1 MRFHSAIQ
9 SAAVLVFA
17 GLCPWG
23 LAADW
28 PMYRA
33 NAGRSGCTA
42 EALPAKLELRW
53 TYRSAKPRPAWPSS
67 ERLSYDYAHQPI
79 LVCNTVVFGSTV
91 DDSVVALD
99 AASGRVRWKFLTG
112 GPVRFAP
119 AGWHDRV
126 FVASDD
132 GWLYTLALADGSV
145 LWRHRGGPDARMCL
159 GNGRMIS
166 RWPARG
172 GPVVVGDTVYYA
184 AGIWPSGG
192 VYIHALEAENGRA
205 VWTNDRTGQMLMAQ
219 PHGGANAHSGVAPQG
234 YLLAA
239 SDHLFVPTGRAV
251 PAAFRRADGELEHY
265 LLQENGSIGG
275 ARALAADKFVVN
287 GGCFLEQATG
297 KLAARAGRGVFSMLP
312 DGVLQFT
319 GAQLMAYRWG
329 EVETQDKKGNTAR
342 SRGLK
347 RCAQIDLAPES
358 DAVRRAALASE
369 KLKSLKPLFRTD
381 VIFKDADAAVAG
393 QTGLERVLAQT
404 RPEVEQ
410 LGASVKPFTPDAYE
424 RACEVIAAGDEV
436 VCGAKNSVAVVD
448 LKGGRTRWTRK
459 VEGDAVGLAAARG
472 SLLVSTTAGVIYAF
486 GVPASAGRVL
496 PSEAS
501 QKLAKAGTPNAA
513 VSVTARAKE
522 ILQKGGVREGYCLVA
537 GCDDGQLAME
547 LVRKSKLNVVV
558 IESDAAKARHAR
570 ETLAAAGLNGGRV
583 TVVEGKLDEDLFPNY
598 FADLIVSSAPL
609 DKALME
615 KLQRPNG
622 GVTCFGQ
629 PGRLQVSRRG
639 PLEGAGLWT
648 HQNSDPANTLCSDD
662 ALVRGPLEISWYH
675 DGLLEIADRHAQAPA
690 PLFNRGVLVVEG
702 VDGIC
707 GMNAYN
713 GRPLWT
719 YAITNI
725 LGDWDGVH
733 HDVGVGEAGSNFCL
747 GDDSVF
753 VRSGRCCLKL
763 DLATG
768 KKQAEFTTP
777 ADGASTNRNW
787 GFVAYADG
795 VLFGTA
801 LNNEHTVSARYKSI
815 RMRTESVLLFACDA
829 KTGRLLWKY
838 KPEHSLRNNAIAIAD
853 GRLYLIDRPL
863 ALADRITAPTS
874 NGKPGPVLKSSDQP
888 GGTLMA
894 LDARSGAVLWKTND
908 DIFGTQLAV
917 SAKQGALLMFYQAV
931 KHKFFK
937 LPSEVGGRLAAFSVA
952 DGRRLW
958 DREATYKTRP
968 ILNDDTIYAEGG
980 AWKIKTGEEV
990 PWKFERSYGCGQI
1003 SASRRL
1009 MLFRSATLGYLDL
1022 SRDAGTENWGG
1033 IRPSCWFNAIP
1044 AGGMVL
1050 VPDGSAKCACSY
1062 QMQAWLAL
1070 QPAKAQQ
1077 SNSQ

>member
-17 GLCPWG
+17 GLCPWV

-33 NAGRSGCTA
+33 DAGRSGCTA
-42 EALPAKLELRW
+42 EPLPAKLELRW
-53 TYRSAKPRPAWPSS
+53 TYRSGKPQPAWPSS
-67 ERLSYDYAHQPI
+67 ERLSYDIAHQPI
-79 LVCNTVVFGSTV
+79 LMGEIVVFGSTT

-99 AASGRVRWKFLTG
+99 AANGRVRWKFLTG

-119 AGWHDRV
+119 AGWRDRV
-126 FVASDD
+126 FATSDD
-132 GWLYTLALADGSV
+132 GWLYALALNDGRV
-145 LWRHRGGPDARMCL
+145 LWKHRGGPDARMCL
-159 GNGRMIS
+159 GNERMIS

-172 GPVVVGDTVYYA
+172 GPVVVENTVYYA

-192 VYIHALEAENGRA
+192 VHIHALDAESGRV
-205 VWTNDRTGQMLMAQ
+205 VWTNDRTGQLYMPQ
-219 PHGGANAHSGVAPQG
+219 PHGTANAHSGVAPQG

-239 SDHLFVPTGRAV
+239 GEHLFVTTGRAV

-275 ARALAADKFVVN
+275 ARALIADKFIIN
-287 GGCFLEQATG
+287 GGCFLEQESG
-297 KLAARAGRGVFSMLP
+297 KLAARAGRGVFSVVT

-329 EVETQDKKGNTAR
+329 EVEATDKNGNTTR

-347 RCAQIDLAPES
+347 RHAQIDLAPES
-358 DAVRRAALASE
+358 DVVRRAALASE
-369 KLKSLKPLFRTD
+369 KVKALKPLIRTD
-381 VIFKDADAAVAG
+381 IIFKDADPGVAN
-393 QTGLERVLAQT
+393 QTGLERVLSQS

-410 LGASVKPFTPDAYE
+410 LGASVRPFTPDAYE
-424 RACEVIAAGDEV
+424 RACEVIAAGDES

-448 LKGGRTRWTRK
+448 LKGGRIRWTRK
-459 VEGDAVGLAAARG
+459 VEGSAVGLAAARG
-472 SLLVSTTAGVIYAF
+472 SLLVSTTAGVIYCF
-486 GVPASAGRVL
+486 GEGQPARAGRVGQA
-496 PSEAS
+496 EAL
-501 QKLAKAGTPNAA
+501 QKSAKAGTPNPAGEH
-513 VSVTARAKE
+513 AKE
-522 ILQKGGVREGYCLVA
+522 ILQKSGVRDGYCLIV
-537 GCDDGQLAME
+537 GCGGGQLAME
-547 LVRKSKLNVVV
+547 LVRKSKLNVVA

-570 ETLAAAGLNGGRV
+570 ETLTAAGLNGRRATIVG
-583 TVVEGKLDEDLFPNY
+583 GQLDVALFPRY
-598 FADLIVSSAPL
+598 FADLIVSAAPL
-609 DKALME
+609 DKALVQT
-615 KLQRPNG
+615 LQRPDG

-629 PGRLQVSRRG
+629 PGNLHVSRRG
-639 PLEGAGLWT
+639 PLEGAGFWT

-690 PLFNRGVLVVEG
+690 PLFNHGVLVVEG

-753 VRSGRCCLKL
+753 VRTGRRCLKL

-768 KKQAEFTTP
+768 KKLAEFTTP

-801 LNNEHTVSARYKSI
+801 LNNEHTVSARYKGI
-815 RMRTESVLLFACDA
+815 RMRTESVLLFAYDA
-829 KTGRLLWKY
+829 KTGKLLWCY
-838 KPEHSLRNNAIAIAD
+838 KPEHSLRNNAIAIAG

-863 ALADRITAPTS
+863 ALADRITAPKPT
-874 NGKPGPVLKSSDQP
+874 GKQGAPLKPGDQP
-888 GGTLMA
+888 GGTLVA
-894 LDARSGAVLWKTND
+894 LDARTGSVLWKTGD

-917 SAKQGALLMFYQAV
+917 SSKQGALLMFYQAV

-937 LPSEVGGRLAAFSVA
+937 LPSEVGGRLAAFDIA

-958 DREATYKTRP
+958 DHEATYKTRP
-968 ILNDDTIYAEGG
+968 IINSDTIYAEGG

-990 PWKFERSYGCGQI
+990 TWHFERSYGCGQI
-1003 SASRRL
+1003 AASRHL

-1070 QPAKAQQ
+1070 QPAEAR
-1077 SNSQ
+1077 